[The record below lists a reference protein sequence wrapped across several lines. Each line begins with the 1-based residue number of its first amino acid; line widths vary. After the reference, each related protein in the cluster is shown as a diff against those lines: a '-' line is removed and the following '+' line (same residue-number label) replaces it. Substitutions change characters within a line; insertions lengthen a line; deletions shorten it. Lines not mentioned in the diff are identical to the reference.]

1 VSIRFVKGSRK
12 RIKAG
17 MAFRVHLSTGDHL
30 LGYVAKDDAF
40 LAEGGDW
47 DCFVVYIFRPG
58 DPDRIYT
65 HDDLLVPPLLVSR
78 QVWTYGLFDVS
89 EPVSITFD
97 RVPDRHCFR
106 SLTGWQIESD
116 LTKTVSDHFTEYCE
130 PCAYS
135 SPCGIHAATTFAG
148 VEGRICET
156 LGLDELT
163 AEASSPQPIASS
175 SALHAPP
182 SPTVDAMAFGI

>member
-1 VSIRFVKGSRK
+1 MSIRYVKGSRK

-47 DCFVVYIFRPG
+47 DCFVVYILRPG

-78 QVWTYGLFDVS
+78 QAWTCGLFDVS

-135 SPCGIHAATTFAG
+135 SPCGIHAATTLAG
-148 VEGRICET
+148 VEARVCQA
-156 LGLDELT
+156 LGLDET
-163 AEASSPQPIASS
+163 PEEAP
-175 SALHAPP
+175 AP
-182 SPTVDAMAFGI
+182 